1 MKLIFEDGTTFTGE
15 SFGADKNVFGEVVF
29 NTGMSGYVETL
40 TDPSYCGQILTTTY
54 PLQGNYGVP
63 DGPFESDRIQVMGMI
78 VGHYTEIPS
87 HYTQIQSLGTW
98 LKSQGI
104 PGICG
109 VDTRTLTRYL
119 REFGTA
125 NAKLVS
131 SENEKNIFSIKY
143 SDCIKIVAP
152 KKITRHGNGNGK
164 VQILLIDTGAK
175 ENIIRSLVNRGATVI
190 RSPWNAEWEK
200 FIPEVDGIFFTNGP
214 GDPMDATGL
223 IERIRNVIDM
233 DLNIPIFGICLGH
246 QLLALAAG
254 AKTIKMKYGH
264 RSVNQPVRD
273 LKTKKCYVTSQNHG
287 YVVEAGSISKDWE
300 PWFININDGT
310 NEGIRHKTKPISS
323 VQFHPEANPGP
334 NDTNYLFDEYINKV
348 KSMKKHKKPLTKIK
362 LLNGENKEVHEE
374 ASIG

>member
-1 MKLIFEDGTTFTGE
+1 MKLVFEDGTTFTGE
-15 SFGADKNVFGEVVF
+15 SFGAEKNVFGEVVF
-29 NTGMSGYVETL
+29 NTGMSGYIETL

-78 VGHYTEIPS
+78 VGHYTEVPS
-87 HYTQIQSLGTW
+87 HYTQIQSLGKW

-109 VDTRTLTRYL
+109 IDTRTLTRYL

-125 NAKLVS
+125 NAKLIFD
-131 SENEKNIFSIKY
+131 EKDKDIYSIKY
-143 SDCIKIVAP
+143 TDCIKIVAP
-152 KKITRHGNGNGK
+152 KEITFHGNGKAK
-164 VQILLIDTGAK
+164 VLLIDTGAK
-175 ENIIRSLVNRGATVI
+175 ENIIRSLVNRGVTVV
-190 RSPWNAEWEK
+190 RCPWNSDWEQH
-200 FIPEVDGIFFTNGP
+200 IPEADGIFFTNGP

-223 IERIRNVIDM
+223 IDRIRNVVNM

-254 AKTIKMKYGH
+254 AKTTRMKYGH

-273 LKTKKCYVTSQNHG
+273 LRTGRCYVTSQNHG
-287 YVVEAGSISKDWE
+287 YVVQVESVSKDWE
-300 PWFININDGT
+300 PWFVNINDGT
-310 NEGIRHKTKPISS
+310 NEGLMHKTKPISS

-334 NDTNYLFDEYINKV
+334 NDTNYLFDEYVNKV
-348 KSMKKHKKPLTKIK
+348 KSMKKTRKPVAKVKT
-362 LLNGENKEVHEE
+362 NGKENKPVHEK
-374 ASIG
+374 APVL

>member
-63 DGPFESDRIQVMGMI
+63 DGPFESDKIQVMGMI
-78 VGHYTEIPS
+78 VGQYTEIPS
-87 HYTQIQSLGTW
+87 HYTQIQSLGKW

-152 KKITRHGNGNGK
+152 KKITCHGNGK
-164 VQILLIDTGAK
+164 VQVLVIDTGAK
-175 ENIIRSLVNRGATVI
+175 ENIIRSLVNRGAAVI
-190 RSPWNAEWEK
+190 RSPWNTNWENY
-200 FIPEVDGIFFTNGP
+200 IPEADGIFFTNGP
-214 GDPMDATGL
+214 GDPGDAAGL
-223 IERIRNVIDM
+223 IERIHRVINM

-254 AKTIKMKYGH
+254 AKTMKMKYGH

-273 LKTKKCYVTSQNHG
+273 LKTRKCYVTSQNHG
-287 YVVEAGSISKDWE
+287 YVVQAESISKDWE
-300 PWFININDGT
+300 QWFVNINDGT
-310 NEGIRHKTKPISS
+310 NEGIKHKTKPISS

-334 NDTNYLFDEYINKV
+334 SDTDYLFDEYISQV
-348 KSMKKHKKPLTKIK
+348 KSMKKYKKPLPKIK
-362 LLNGENKEVHEE
+362 LSNGENKVVHEE
-374 ASIG
+374 ATIG

>member
-1 MKLIFEDGTTFTGE
+1 
-15 SFGADKNVFGEVVF
+15 
-29 NTGMSGYVETL
+29 MSGYVETL

-63 DGPFESDRIQVMGMI
+63 DGPFESERIQVMGMI

-109 VDTRTLTRYL
+109 IDTRTLTRYL

-131 SENEKNIFSIKY
+131 SENESNIFSINY

-152 KKITRHGNGNGK
+152 KKITRCGNGK

-175 ENIIRSLVNRGATVI
+175 ENIVRSLVNRGATVI
-190 RSPWNAEWEK
+190 RSPWNADWEK
-200 FIPEVDGIFFTNGP
+200 FLPEVDGIFFTNGP

-223 IERIRNVIDM
+223 IERIRHLIDM

-287 YVVEAGSISKDWE
+287 YVVEAESISKEWE

-334 NDTNYLFDEYINKV
+334 NDTNYLFDEYIHKV
-348 KSMKKHKKPLTKIK
+348 KSMKKHKKPSIKINQ
-362 LLNGENKEVHEE
+362 LNQKNIVKVVSVLETETV
-374 ASIG
+374 